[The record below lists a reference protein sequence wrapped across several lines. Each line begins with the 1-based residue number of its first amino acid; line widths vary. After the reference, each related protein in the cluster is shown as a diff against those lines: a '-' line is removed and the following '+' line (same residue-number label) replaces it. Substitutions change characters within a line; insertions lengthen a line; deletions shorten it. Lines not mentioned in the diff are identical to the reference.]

1 MHQDDQNDEYDDDQY
16 DYDHPSLNPYYY
28 KFDVGPD
35 HPISKWIND
44 IINNIM
50 EPGKDFNLTSEM
62 LNNISGFPLKTFP
75 VNSWN
80 PNTDKGN
87 SLQYLGSNYQNSPIW
102 KKKYFVVDKI
112 NNEYKLHLQV
122 YASYFLKQPKY
133 YKGLF
138 DILN

>member
-1 MHQDDQNDEYDDDQY
+1 MHQDDENDEYDDDQY

-35 HPISKWIND
+35 HPVSKWIND
-44 IINNIM
+44 IVNNFM
-50 EPGKDFNLTSEM
+50 GSSKDFNLTSEM
-62 LNNISGFPLKTFP
+62 LNNISGFAPKMFP

-80 PNTDKGN
+80 PNTGDKGF
-87 SLQYLGSNYQNSPIW
+87 QYLGSNYQNSPIW
-102 KKKYFVVDKI
+102 KKQYFVVDKI
-112 NNEYKLHLQV
+112 NNDYKLHLQDHV
-122 YASYFLKQPKY
+122 MHFVMQPYY